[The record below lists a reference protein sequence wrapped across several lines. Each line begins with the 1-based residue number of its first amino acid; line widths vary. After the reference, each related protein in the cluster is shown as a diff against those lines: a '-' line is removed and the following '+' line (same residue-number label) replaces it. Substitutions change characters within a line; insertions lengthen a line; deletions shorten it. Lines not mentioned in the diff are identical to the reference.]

1 MGLRSVTVAFFAG
14 LAASLALT
22 ACASTEQQIAAA
34 AKIETTDDQFQPYRQ
49 YKSGAVAH
57 TLIDVGTYRRTKME
71 LIAQVDRA
79 SGGRSIGLQVEIDY
93 LGNVHRKYLEAR
105 TSSAVLL
112 HVSGVLHRAQGCS
125 RKAGSCEHKEVVT
138 IDIPEKDLRQTGNE
152 GYRLKLFP
160 KIGEGVELNVPK
172 SLIVALF
179 AAVDAG
185 EQSVALAQKL
195 AQKKP

>member
-1 MGLRSVTVAFFAG
+1 VGLRKAATAL
-14 LAASLALT
+14 LATLALT

-34 AKIETTDDQFQPYRQ
+34 AKIETTDDQFQPFRQ

-57 TLIDVGTYRRTKME
+57 TLVDVGTYRRVKME
-71 LIAQVDRA
+71 MIAQVDRA
-79 SGGRSIGLQVEIDY
+79 SGGRGIGLQVEIDY
-93 LGNVHRKYLEAR
+93 LASIQRKYLEAR

-112 HVSGVLHRAQGCS
+112 HVSGVLHRSQGCS
-125 RKAGSCEHKEVVT
+125 KKVGRCDHTEIVT
-138 IDIPEKDLRQTGNE
+138 IDIPEKELRQTGSD

-160 KIGEGVELNVPK
+160 KIGQGVELNVPK

-179 AAVDAG
+179 TAVDAG
-185 EQSVALAQKL
+185 EQKVAM